1 MSEQQQV
8 EEWLKKIDEAEKFYA
23 DYYDLIDETRE
34 FYKDSKNKYSNK
46 YNIFWSSVET
56 LKPFLYFKQP
66 KFYVERQNESNDPV
80 EKLACRML
88 EKALEW
94 DLSQFDFD
102 SVIKYARNDFLISG
116 MGVVW
121 ELYKPQLTSVPDPEN
136 PEKELQIKADEYV
149 ESVYL
154 DPRYFLADVNQVG
167 VWEEITWVGRKIYLT
182 REQTTEA
189 FGDDKAA
196 LMNLDGD
203 DEENRKEICIYEIW
217 DKVSKKVYWLS
228 RMLPDKFLKVSDNQ
242 LKVQGFFPCPK
253 PIFATLTND
262 SVIPVPDYCLIK
274 EMLNELNGINSRM
287 RLTMQ
292 ALKVSG
298 AYDNAFPE
306 LADILSKD
314 VTLVSVSDFAKL
326 RECGGIRGI
335 VDFAPIEQYVAALEQ
350 LSLRRQE
357 VINNIYSVTGVS
369 DIMRGNSDSQETATA
384 VVKKTNFGALRNQDR
399 QNDMQRFIRDL
410 LRIKA
415 EIICEHFAPEKLAS
429 FLLPQEKANEQA
441 VLQAINLLKT
451 EKLRGMVFTVETDA
465 VFNREEESAS
475 VLSAVN
481 TINEMIGV
489 AMSTVSQQPLLL
501 PLYKAMIEA
510 VANTLPKARV
520 FEGVLEQ
527 VFAAVSQEFNDPQQ
541 DQQMQQQALMQQQM
555 QQQQMQQQQQI
566 LQMQQQY
573 SSAMVTVEMQKNEL
587 KARELEMK
595 EKLEQQRLELD
606 KREMEAD
613 IRLKEQQIKLKKA
626 TGGTER
632 R

>member
-182 REQTTEA
+182 REQTAEA